1 MITDVNAD
9 AVPVGQDVTS
19 DFDPGK
25 MVAAVAR
32 NERNLHASILLSLL
46 LDDSGADDV
55 THAKLLNA
63 MGDGSGEL
71 ISSYLEA
78 RRALKA
84 RMAQCLRE
92 SASETQNQVTAML
105 EAAGLPATTG
115 SQVVRTTGGRTVRV
129 RVDAIRSARRQADG
143 GIWGY
148 LHLEASPGCFED
160 MEFTFREGVLMVRSE
175 PDIY

>member
-1 MITDVNAD
+1 MITDAD
-9 AVPVGQDVTS
+9 AVPVALPATA

-46 LDDSGADDV
+46 LDESGTDDV
-55 THAKLLNA
+55 THAKLRNA

-71 ISSYLEA
+71 ISSYLGA

-84 RMAQCLRE
+84 RMAQCLHD
-92 SASETQNQVTAML
+92 SASEARNQVKAML
-105 EAAGLPATTG
+105 AAAGLPATTDF
-115 SQVVRTTGGRTVRV
+115 QVVRTTGGRTVRV

-143 GIWGY
+143 GVWGY
-148 LHLEASPGCFED
+148 LHLETSAGCFED
-160 MEFTFREGVLMVRSE
+160 MEFTFRDGVLVVRSE

>member
-1 MITDVNAD
+1 MITDAD
-9 AVPVGQDVTS
+9 AVPVTQPVTA
-19 DFDPGK
+19 DFDPGE

-46 LDDSGADDV
+46 LDESGADDV
-55 THAKLLNA
+55 THAKLRNA

-84 RMAQCLRE
+84 RMAQCLRD
-92 SASETQNQVTAML
+92 SASEARNQVKVML
-105 EAAGLPATTG
+105 EAAGVPATTDF
-115 SQVVRTTGGRTVRV
+115 QVVRTTSGRTVRV
-129 RVDAIRSARRQADG
+129 RVVAIRSARRQADG
-143 GIWGY
+143 GVWGY
-148 LHLEASPGCFED
+148 LQLETSPGCFGD
-160 MEFTFREGVLMVRSE
+160 MEFTFRDGVLVVRSE